1 MRRALKKQVGGAV
14 SVPVPRTNQGIREDI
29 KQRIASGQFNL
40 GIPVLDNEYTK
51 VVLTSEG
58 NIEKKVC
65 KVSARKYPLKEVCA
79 QSAKMHKDLLRL
91 RTDQEYNSMTPEQL
105 KTRLQ
110 LLHEYSD
117 NMSDDQLR
125 QHLKRC
131 ERTRHWLTWHD
142 HSSIASSGFM
152 LFLVRE
158 VFDPAVHL
166 TKGRFTRYN
175 FVACDKLTTS
185 LRHESFRVN
194 QTYNLLTIVAYDTKN
209 VVGF

>member
-1 MRRALKKQVGGAV
+1 MRRTLKKQVGGAV

-40 GIPVLDNEYTK
+40 GIP
-51 VVLTSEG
+51 SEG

-65 KVSARKYPLKEVCA
+65 QVSARKYPLKEVCA

-110 LLHEYSD
+110 LLHAYSN

-125 QHLKRC
+125 QHLKKC
-131 ERTRHWLTWHD
+131 ERTRHWLIWHD

-152 LFLVRE
+152 LF
-158 VFDPAVHL
+158 
-166 TKGRFTRYN
+166 
-175 FVACDKLTTS
+175 
-185 LRHESFRVN
+185 
-194 QTYNLLTIVAYDTKN
+194 
-209 VVGF
+209 